1 MRQITNITSENFQRH
16 TILFEEDEI
25 VLHLKYYTM
34 LRQWFFDVEYKEF
47 KLFGKHLAV
56 GTYHM
61 LASNQPF
68 DFLVF
73 DTSQN
78 GLDPF
83 RADDFQSGRTVLLML
98 EPDDLIRKRG
108 RSVPI

>member
-1 MRQITNITSENFQRH
+1 MRQITNITNENFQRH
-16 TILFEEDEI
+16 NILFEEDEI

-34 LRQWFFDVEYKEF
+34 LQQWFFDVEYKAF
-47 KLFGKHLAV
+47 KLFGKHLSV

-61 LASNQPF
+61 LSSNQPF
-68 DFLVF
+68 DFIVL

-83 RADDFQSGRTVLLML
+83 RADDFQTERTVLLL
-98 EPDDLIRKRG
+98 AEPADLVKKRG
-108 RSVPI
+108 RSVPL